1 MLKTMMNLNYKGE
14 SMEELREKL
23 GHYINTYGINDKRT
37 VKLSQELD
45 KYVVEEQRK
54 YGNY

>member
-1 MLKTMMNLNYKGE
+1 MMNLNHKDGK

-23 GHYINTYGINDKRT
+23 GDYISMYGINDERT

-45 KYVVEEQRK
+45 KYVVEEQK
-54 YGNY
+54 MYGYCR